1 MQVNVNQNTD
11 IRQYTQTVQK
21 MEKTSTVAVEA
32 PDMKETV
39 SSVQKQD
46 VDCAEFNKDRAVTSK
61 MSESERASLVQSLKE
76 DLNNQMSRF
85 TNMMMQTFQKQ
96 GITAN
101 QAKGN
106 DFWKMIASG
115 NFTVDPQI
123 KAEAQEAISENGYWG
138 VSQTSQRIFD
148 FAYALAGDDVD
159 KMKEMQAA
167 VEKGFQQ
174 AGVTWGGEP
183 VTERAKRCYGFTALP
198 CFSILNV
205 RKNAAYTMH
214 TLFFFGWGGGQSSST
229 LWPVAVFLVYFRD
242 SDISYPVKFVFVNHI
257 VFYTD

>member
-1 MQVNVNQNTD
+1 MQVNVNQDTA
-11 IRQYTQTVQK
+11 IKQYTQTVQN
-21 MEKTSTVAVEA
+21 MEKTSTAAAETA
-32 PDMKETV
+32 YMKETV
-39 SSVQKQD
+39 SGVQKQD
-46 VDCAEFNKDRAVTSK
+46 TDRAEFNKDMAVTSK
-61 MSESERASLVQSLKE
+61 MSDSERASLVQSLKV
-76 DLNNQMSRF
+76 DLDNQMSRF
-85 TNMMMQTFQKQ
+85 TNMMMKTFQKQ

-101 QAKGN
+101 QANGN

-174 AGVTWGGEP
+174 AGAAWGGELP
-183 VTERAKRCYGFTALP
+183 SICGNTHTAV
-198 CFSILNV
+198 S
-205 RKNAAYTMH
+205 K
-214 TLFFFGWGGGQSSST
+214 LFDDYYAQRGE
-229 LWPVAVFLVYFRD
+229 V
-242 SDISYPVKFVFVNHI
+242 
-257 VFYTD
+257 

>member
-61 MSESERASLVQSLKE
+61 SERASLVQSLKE

-85 TNMMMQTFQKQ
+85 ANMMMQTFQKQ

-174 AGVTWGGEP
+174 AGVTWGGELP
-183 VTERAKRCYGFTALP
+183 SICGNTHTAVTK
-198 CFSILNV
+198 
-205 RKNAAYTMH
+205 
-214 TLFFFGWGGGQSSST
+214 LFDDYYAQQG
-229 LWPVAVFLVYFRD
+229 
-242 SDISYPVKFVFVNHI
+242 I
-257 VFYTD
+257 V

>member
-11 IRQYTQTVQK
+11 IRQYTQTVQN
-21 MEKTSTVAVEA
+21 MEKASTVTVDA

-46 VDCAEFNKDRAVTSK
+46 VDCAEFNKDRAITSK

-76 DLNNQMSRF
+76 DLSNQMSRF

-96 GITAN
+96 GIAAN

-148 FAYALAGDDVD
+148 FACALAGDDVD

-174 AGVTWGGEP
+174 AGLAWGGELP
-183 VTERAKRCYGFTALP
+183 SICGNTHTAVTK
-198 CFSILNV
+198 
-205 RKNAAYTMH
+205 
-214 TLFFFGWGGGQSSST
+214 LFDDYYAQQG
-229 LWPVAVFLVYFRD
+229 
-242 SDISYPVKFVFVNHI
+242 I
-257 VFYTD
+257 V